1 MAENSHSNIVDAIL
15 SFWFGAPDGADY
27 GADRTA
33 WFVKDPKF
41 DEDIKTRFEPVLA
54 SVTSTQVQQMA
65 QSPEGLV
72 AAVVLFDQFPRNI
85 YRNDAQAFAT
95 DAKALAL
102 ARQALDQGFDQKVMP
117 VMRKFLYLPFEH
129 SENLEDQ
136 NLALALFA
144 TLGPLDLDYA
154 QKHHDIIARF
164 GRFPH
169 RNAAL
174 GRTSTTEEVKFLSQ
188 PGSSF

>member
-1 MAENSHSNIVDAIL
+1 MAENLHSDTVDAIL
-15 SFWFGAPDGADY
+15 SFWFGTPDAADY
-27 GADRTA
+27 GTDRAA

-41 DEDIKTRFEPVLA
+41 DEDIKTRFEDVLMTL
-54 SVTSTQVQQMA
+54 TSTEVQQMA
-65 QSPEGLV
+65 NSPEGAV

-85 YRNDAQAFAT
+85 YRNDARAFAT
-95 DAKALAL
+95 DAQALSL
-102 ARQALDQGFDQKVMP
+102 ARQAVNRGFDQKVIP

-136 NLALALFA
+136 NMALALFA

-154 QKHHDIIARF
+154 QKHFDIIARF

-169 RNAAL
+169 RNEAL
-174 GRTSTTEEVKFLSQ
+174 GRTSTTEEIKFLSQ